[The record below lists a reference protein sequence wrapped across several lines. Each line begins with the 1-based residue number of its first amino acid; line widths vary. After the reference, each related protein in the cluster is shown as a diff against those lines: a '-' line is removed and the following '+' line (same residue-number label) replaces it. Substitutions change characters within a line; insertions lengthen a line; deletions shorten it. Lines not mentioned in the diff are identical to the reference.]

1 MAPLF
6 TRKRAFSNFFYP
18 WHPPLAPA
26 TVTLY
31 LALVFAS
38 VSYRHC
44 LETERLLMKDI
55 RNPELSPRD
64 RAICANA
71 LDRILKRKRLLR
83 RKPAPKPVDLEQKE
97 HQKGRRQAEVQ
108 PVTELDHGPEP
119 APVPERAS

>member
-1 MAPLF
+1 MTFPARL
-6 TRKRAFSNFFYP
+6 TGLR
-18 WHPPLAPA
+18 HPLAPA

-31 LALVFAS
+31 FALMFAS
-38 VSYRHC
+38 ESYRNC

-83 RKPAPKPVDLEQKE
+83 RKPAPKPVDADKYKE
-97 HQKGRRQAEVQ
+97 HQKKRRQGEVE
-108 PVTELDHGPEP
+108 PATELDPP
-119 APVPERAS
+119 AAAPTPVPKIETIWEE

>member
-1 MAPLF
+1 MAFPAPL
-6 TRKRAFSNFFYP
+6 TRFC
-18 WHPPLAPA
+18 HPLAPA

-31 LALVFAS
+31 LALMFAS

-83 RKPAPKPVDLEQKE
+83 RKPAPKPVDADKYQENLKKRRQVEAVSFNELKSEETSVGSADQGFGEQK
-97 HQKGRRQAEVQ
+97 G
-108 PVTELDHGPEP
+108 
-119 APVPERAS
+119 